1 MLALCLRSC
10 RENLCYILR
19 MCCLR
24 SSRLVIDD
32 SDALRDVRYRRN
44 GIQSVDETTDLE
56 LLFASACIDF
66 QRI

>member
-1 MLALCLRSC
+1 MLAQCLGRC
-10 RENLCYILR
+10 RENLSYILR

-44 GIQSVDETTDLE
+44 GIQAVDEASDLE
-56 LLFASACIDF
+56 LLFAPACVDF